1 VKETKSNEGGRESEV
16 TESGKGEVEE
26 ETDRHIDG
34 QI

>member
-1 VKETKSNEGGRESEV
+1 VKKTKSNEGGRESEV
-16 TESGKGEVEE
+16 KSGKGEGEE